1 MVVLAI
7 TGAGVVPPVSVL
19 AATAISGCGPTAS
32 DPAKVTVTAVPGS
45 GPPAQATLPASMPP
59 SAVSAVCTAAAV
71 ALNGMEP
78 VGWPPNASWKV
89 PPVGVP
95 VTCSVCTA
103 APAAPVVVWARS
115 TVGLPAPVSVLPA
128 AEMTGWAPTESG
140 PAKVTVTLAPGKAP
154 PEQTTPLAPTLER
167 PASAVSICA
176 AVALKGTGAVVWPP
190 NASWKVPA
198 VGAPLTEMVWT
209 SLTSAPAVVCTTEGA
224 GVAPPVRP
232 FVPIVISGCA
242 RNASGPAKKICTAVP
257 GSGPPAQVTPPAPMV
272 GIACS
277 AVCTCAA
284 VALNPIAALVCPRKL
299 KVNVPPVGALLT
311 LSVCRALASAETF
324 STGTTPA

>member
-1 MVVLAI
+1 ML
-7 TGAGVVPPVSVL
+7 
-19 AATAISGCGPTAS
+19 
-32 DPAKVTVTAVPGS
+32 
-45 GPPAQATLPASMPP
+45 P

-78 VGWPPNASWKV
+78 VLWPPKLSAKP

-95 VTCSVCTA
+95 VTDRVCTA
-103 APAAPVVVWARS
+103 APTAPVVVWAS
-115 TVGLPAPVSVLPA
+115 PTVGLPAPVSVLPA

-140 PAKVTVTLAPGKAP
+140 PGEGDRDVGARQSAARADDAAGADIG
-154 PEQTTPLAPTLER
+154 QA
-167 PASAVSICA
+167 ASAVSSCA
-176 AVALKGTGAVVWPP
+176 AVALKGTGAVVWPS

-198 VGAPLTEMVWT
+198 VGAPLTEMVWM
-209 SLTSAPAVVCTTEGA
+209 SLTSAPAVVCTIEGV
-224 GVAPPVRP
+224 GLAPPVRP
-232 FVPIVISGCA
+232 FVPIVISACA

-272 GIACS
+272 GVACS

-284 VALNPIAALVCPRKL
+284 VALNPIAALVCPPKL
-299 KVNVPPVGALLT
+299 KVNEPPVGPPLT

-324 STGTTPA
+324 STGTTLA